1 MLPLEQGIRA
11 RWTQLFPQRFSR
23 PLIAMPPPR
32 PNNWPEIAHFS
43 SRSGLLEPEEKFKAS
58 LPEHV
63 AAILAPK
70 RLLLWRELL
79 AHYQYP
85 DQQVFQAVT
94 EGIRL
99 TGQTPA
105 TGMFPPTFKPA
116 LRQEAD
122 LQDWAP
128 GARARVFDRIRPQG
142 AADAIVHEKT
152 LEEREKGWV
161 MNFVLPQRT
170 LFCHRLA

>member
-1 MLPLEQGIRA
+1 MDSALPQALQQAIDRNASASPEQLARDRA
-11 RWTQLFPQRFSR
+11 LFFKKWLAR
-23 PLIAMPPPR
+23 AK
-32 PNNWPEIAHFS
+32 E
-43 SRSGLLEPEEKFKAS
+43 LEPEEKKFKAS

-128 GARARVFDRIRPQG
+128 GARARLRSD
-142 AADAIVHEKT
+142 
-152 LEEREKGWV
+152 
-161 MNFVLPQRT
+161 
-170 LFCHRLA
+170 